1 MAINHNFEAE
11 AKELIQSAVEYSGLV
26 EKVAALLERGVSG
39 STIPWL
45 IDKFEEITIPCSYA
59 EWAESISGGYGAYG
73 YEPPRMTAAECVAYL
88 INTKWK
94 ESYPKQIDLI
104 AASIA
109 KEYPDVDVAAA
120 MREGFALI
128 VAPDEFLKHGMEKYG
143 AVI

>member
-59 EWAESISGGYGAYG
+59 EWAESISGGYGAY
-73 YEPPRMTAAECVAYL
+73 V